1 VPEWTIKALLE
12 WIDPFLKEKGVDAP
26 RLCAELLICH
36 VLKKERIQ
44 LYTEFDYVLTPA
56 QLTTLRA
63 LVKRASEHEP
73 VAYLVGKT
81 EFYSLELAVSPA
93 CLIPRPETELL
104 VQHSIEYLRGQQGQ
118 TRMLDLCTGSACIA
132 VAVAK
137 NVPETRIIAT
147 DICDEALSMAAK
159 NVEKYGLG
167 NRVQL
172 LSGDLF
178 DPILP
183 ALDNGRFDLIVSNPP
198 YVTDAEMAGLDA
210 NVRDYEP
217 VKALQAGTQGL
228 DVIERILERA
238 AEFLTDQGAL
248 MMEIGY
254 QQRAR
259 VETLLS
265 STGRFGAARFA
276 KDHQGHD
283 RIVMAERSA

>member
-1 VPEWTIKALLE
+1 MPEWTIKALLE
-12 WIDPFLKEKGVDAP
+12 WVDPYLKDKGIDAP

-104 VQHSIEYLRGQQGQ
+104 VQHSIEYLRGQPGQ

-147 DICDEALSMAAK
+147 DICDEALNMAAK
-159 NVEKYGLG
+159 NVEKYSLG
-167 NRVQL
+167 DRVQL

-178 DPILP
+178 EPILP
-183 ALDNGRFDLIVSNPP
+183 ALDNGHFDLIVSNPP
-198 YVTDAEMAGLDA
+198 YVTDAEMLELDP

-217 VKALQAGTQGL
+217 VKALQAGAQGL
-228 DVIERILERA
+228 EVIERILDRA
-238 AEFLTDQGAL
+238 AEFLTNTGTL

-254 QQRAR
+254 QQRA
-259 VETLLS
+259 LLEPLLK
-265 STGRFGAARFA
+265 STDHFSAVRFV